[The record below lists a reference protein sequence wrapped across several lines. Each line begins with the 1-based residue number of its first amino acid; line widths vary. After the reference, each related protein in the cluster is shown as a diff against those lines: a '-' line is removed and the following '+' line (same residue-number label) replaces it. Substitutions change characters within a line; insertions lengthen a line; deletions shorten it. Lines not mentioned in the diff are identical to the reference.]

1 VATAARDCDAIV
13 RLVRNPSHVDPP
25 YAPEEVANPEKQ
37 VPEIGMED
45 RGTQPDGDERQDHF
59 LRKATEELSA
69 VLGDSSDGAKTH
81 L

>member
-1 VATAARDCDAIV
+1 MADAARDCDAIV
-13 RLVRNPSHVDPP
+13 RLVRNPSHDDPL
-25 YAPEEVANPEKQ
+25 YDPEEVVNPEKQ

-45 RGTQPDGDERQDHF
+45 QGTQPGGDEKQDRF
-59 LRKATEELSA
+59 LQKATEELSA